1 MLFRC
6 QAIAQTVFSLM
17 AWRLLTIQNDISE
30 REVSMS
36 TRMRRI
42 VTGAAMTTAA
52 VIALGMTEAQA
63 TTFDISTLNTST
75 YRIRGFTYY
84 NPAYQGS
91 VEIISASGYQVN
103 PWTQGADGGAA
114 TLELS
119 GFGGQGN
126 NGSKIY
132 YTAGGNFPI
141 PAGQT
146 LGANMNGYSGDYAT
160 GSFPLYFDFS
170 DPTGTTAAAVTLNS
184 LYISSAPSTGFTIL
198 GYSDLGHTL
207 VDTYTTTAN
216 LGISPTQV
224 TLDWTGIEYVDIVAS
239 TPGTCWAGYACAS
252 GFYVNDIEV
261 NDPLP
266 AVPEPM
272 TISLL
277 ETGLIGLGIAV
288 RRRRA

>member
-1 MLFRC
+1 MAGLA
-6 QAIAQTVFSLM
+6 AIVLS
-17 AWRLLTIQNDISE
+17 
-30 REVSMS
+30 
-36 TRMRRI
+36 
-42 VTGAAMTTAA
+42 AMP
-52 VIALGMTEAQA
+52 AQA

-103 PWTQGADGGAA
+103 PWTQGTDGGAA

-170 DPTGTTAAAVTLNS
+170 DPTGTTAAAVVLNS

-198 GYSDLGHTL
+198 GYSDLGQTL

-224 TLDWTGIEYVDIVAS
+224 TLDWTGIEYVAIVAS
-239 TPGTCWAGYACAS
+239 TPGTCRAGYACAS

-272 TISLL
+272 SISLL
-277 ETGLIGLGIAV
+277 GTALIGLGTAV